1 MDKLG
6 SWISMEPGLVVDGGN
21 KAMHGVN
28 SGVRFTSKKTR
39 HNGES
44 RDVSG
49 GGGVGAQLM
58 LETIDAGIVVFGEPT
73 GFPTSGLYGNQEPD
87 LSKGV
92 SSMLHNNLWGTNV
105 RPPEP
110 NVTATMLLCSAIT
123 SISMRPCFA
132 VCSTLRVCARPCV
145 WVCGCCG
152 GWCQY
157 VMWYPYERAGLEV
170 AGMENIRYRYAIT
183 VFE

>member
-6 SWISMEPGLVVDGGN
+6 SWLSMEPGLVVDGGN

-39 HNGES
+39 HNGET

-110 NVTATMLLCSAIT
+110 NVTVTATVLLCAAIT
-123 SISMRPCFA
+123 SMRPCFA

-145 WVCGCCG
+145 CGCVG
-152 GWCQY
+152 AAAVG
-157 VMWYPYERAGLEV
+157 AS
-170 AGMENIRYRYAIT
+170 T
-183 VFE
+183 

>member
-28 SGVRFTSKKTR
+28 SGVRFTSKNTR

-110 NVTATMLLCSAIT
+110 NVTATVLLCSA
-123 SISMRPCFA
+123 
-132 VCSTLRVCARPCV
+132 LLLCV
-145 WVCGCCG
+145 LASLSVQLCVSVLVRVCGCVG
-152 GWCQY
+152 AAAVG
-157 VMWYPYERAGLEV
+157 AS
-170 AGMENIRYRYAIT
+170 T
-183 VFE
+183 